1 MTTAMGRGEA
11 VAPAV
16 PNSRRLLVLGAGVF
30 AEEVADLAFAAGFE
44 LAGFVEGRDRD
55 RPGTLLGRPVYWID
69 DLPADAREAAAVC
82 AVGSPGRAGFI
93 EQARRHGLLFATL
106 VHPSA
111 VVAVSAEVGEG
122 AIVSAGVVIGA
133 RARIGAH
140 AIVNRGCLVG
150 HHVRVGPC
158 ATLGPGCNVGGL
170 ASIGASA
177 LVGMGAIVIDRVT
190 VGEGAVVAAGSLVNR
205 DVAAGA
211 RVAGAPAR
219 AVGRAS

>member
-1 MTTAMGRGEA
+1 MTTMGRGEA
-11 VAPAV
+11 SAPAG
-16 PNSRRLLVLGAGVF
+16 PSPRRLLILGAGVF
-30 AEEVADLAFAAGFE
+30 AEEVADLAVAAGFD
-44 LAGFVEGRDRD
+44 LIGFVEGRDRD
-55 RPGTLLGRPVYWID
+55 RPGMLLGRPVYWID
-69 DLPADAREAAAVC
+69 DLPADARAVAVC
-82 AVGSPGRAGFI
+82 AVGSPARAGFI
-93 EQARRHGLLFATL
+93 EQARGQGLLFATL

-111 VVAVSAEVGEG
+111 VVAASAEVGEG
-122 AIVSAGVVIGA
+122 AIVSANAVIGA

-158 ATLGPGCNVGGL
+158 ATLGPGCNIGGL
-170 ASIGASA
+170 ASIGAGA

-190 VGEGAVVAAGSLVNR
+190 VGEGSAVAAGSLVNH
-205 DVAAGA
+205 DVAAGE